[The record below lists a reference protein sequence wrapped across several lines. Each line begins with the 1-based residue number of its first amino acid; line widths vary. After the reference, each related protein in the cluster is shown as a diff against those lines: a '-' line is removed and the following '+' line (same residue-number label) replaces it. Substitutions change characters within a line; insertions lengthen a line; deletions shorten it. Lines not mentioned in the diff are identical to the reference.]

1 MHKITEIKK
10 QRLFYKVIIND
21 DETIEVEPVI
31 YMKYRLK
38 LCLVL
43 DEKTYKQF
51 VNDNLYE
58 RYKRIGLNRLK
69 KLQTKHELY
78 TFLIEKGGPKYIV
91 DQIIFEFSEKKY
103 IDDDQFTKIYVE
115 LNKQRKGPL
124 YLEKELQKKGV
135 SLSII
140 RKYIYQIDEAPI
152 VEKLVLNKIRL
163 LTNKKTKRQ
172 IMIKIKTDLLRLGFH
187 REVVEAIMISLENQ
201 FPTADDTLLEKAYDK
216 ARRLIK
222 KDILDYEDRQKIFK
236 KLYQKGFST
245 ERIKNIIDK
254 YN

>member
-1 MHKITEIKK
+1 MHKIIEIKK
-10 QRLFYKVIIND
+10 HRLFYKVIFD
-21 DETIEVEPVI
+21 DEETIEVEPVI
-31 YMKYRLK
+31 YMKYHLK

-43 DEKTYKQF
+43 DEKTYQQF
-51 VNDNLYE
+51 INDNLYE
-58 RYKRIGLNRLK
+58 TYKRIGLNRLK
-69 KLQTKHELY
+69 RLQTKHELY
-78 TFLIEKGGPKYIV
+78 TFLIEKGGPKHIV

-103 IDDDQFTKIYVE
+103 VDDDQFTKIYVE

-140 RKYIYQIDEAPI
+140 RKYIYQIEEAPI
-152 VEKLVLNKIRL
+152 VEKLILNKIRL

-172 IMIKIKTDLLRLGFH
+172 MMIKIKTDLLRIGFH
-187 REVVEAIMISLENQ
+187 REVVEAVIIKLEDK
-201 FPTADDTLLEKAYDK
+201 FPIANDALLEKAYDK

-222 KDILDYEDRQKIFK
+222 KDVLDYEDRQKIFK
-236 KLYQKGFST
+236 KLYQNGFST

-254 YN
+254 HH